1 MPVTSSTSSIK
12 RWPNTDFVLRVL
24 EDWGEAAARRRH
36 DLIALGYFGSY
47 ARGDEG
53 FGSDLDLI
61 AIVEADDR
69 PAMERAREWPTEKLP
84 VPTDL
89 VVYTAQEWKRL
100 QAEGGRFARTLNAE
114 ARWLVA
120 RTLTATGPAA
130 AARAG
135 SHPHRRH

>member
-12 RWPNTDFVLRVL
+12 RWPTAEVVLGAL
-24 EDWGEAAARRRH
+24 KGWSQEAAERRR

-61 AIVEADDR
+61 AVVETDNQ
-69 PAMERAREWPTEKLP
+69 PATERNVDWPTETLP

-89 VVYTAQEWKRL
+89 LVYTADEWSRL
-100 QAEGGRFARTLNAE
+100 QAEGGRFARTVNAE
-114 ARWLVA
+114 ARWLVS
-120 RTLTATGPAA
+120 G
-130 AARAG
+130 AAR
-135 SHPHRRH
+135 